1 METNAGSTEAV
12 CSENESS
19 REDNS
24 TEKSGTVKMKPQ
36 DYDGNDNWEEYL
48 TQFEIFAEINQW
60 NDVTKAL
67 YLAGSLKGAAR
78 TIFNELKVTERRR
91 FQSLVTALENRFGFV
106 NRAEMY
112 KLQSKIKSRDES
124 RTWSTNTKNEKKQA
138 YPNADSSLGGVL
150 ALDHFIDALPD
161 PDMRYRVRES
171 RPRNITD
178 AEILA
183 VRLETDKL
191 ADRQRLRS
199 FV

>member
-36 DYDGNDNWEEYL
+36 DYDGNDDWEEYL

-78 TIFNELKVTERRR
+78 TIFNELKVTER
-91 FQSLVTALENRFGFV
+91 
-106 NRAEMY
+106 
-112 KLQSKIKSRDES
+112 
-124 RTWSTNTKNEKKQA
+124 
-138 YPNADSSLGGVL
+138 
-150 ALDHFIDALPD
+150 
-161 PDMRYRVRES
+161 
-171 RPRNITD
+171 
-178 AEILA
+178 
-183 VRLETDKL
+183 
-191 ADRQRLRS
+191 
-199 FV
+199 